1 MCKRF
6 SCRPRPWCARSPP
19 HWCARSPKWAATSR
33 ISCRP
38 KSQHDSRP
46 NSNNRAQGAFM
57 IRLLALLAALFV
69 AAPAQAQSDP
79 QNTLVLETTKGNVVI
94 RLRND
99 IAPEHANRI
108 KQLARDGFYNN
119 VPFHRV
125 IPGFMAQTGDGDRGN
140 GTGKSKYP
148 NLKSEFSQLPF
159 KRGVIGMARA
169 SDPNS
174 ANCQFFITYADAPHL
189 NGQYTVVGEVVSG
202 MDNVD
207 KIKKGEPVV
216 DPDRIVRAFVQAD
229 GKK

>member
-1 MCKRF
+1 
-6 SCRPRPWCARSPP
+6 
-19 HWCARSPKWAATSR
+19 
-33 ISCRP
+33 
-38 KSQHDSRP
+38 
-46 NSNNRAQGAFM
+46 M
-57 IRLLALLAALFV
+57 IRLIALLAALFV

-169 SDPNS
+169 SEPNS

>member
-1 MCKRF
+1 
-6 SCRPRPWCARSPP
+6 
-19 HWCARSPKWAATSR
+19 
-33 ISCRP
+33 
-38 KSQHDSRP
+38 
-46 NSNNRAQGAFM
+46 M

-79 QNTLVLETTKGNVVI
+79 QNTLVLETSKGNVVI